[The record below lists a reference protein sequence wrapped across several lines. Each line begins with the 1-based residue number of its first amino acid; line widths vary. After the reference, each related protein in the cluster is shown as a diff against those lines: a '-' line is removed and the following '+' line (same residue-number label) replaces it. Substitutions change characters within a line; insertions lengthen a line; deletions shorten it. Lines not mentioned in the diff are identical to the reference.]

1 MRSRTPR
8 AEPGPAQQSII
19 GEPPTIEVRRHA
31 MLTAARVGFAT
42 ATDLA
47 EYLVGKGVPFRDAH
61 EVVGRVVRHCIEREV
76 GIDQLALDELRTV
89 NEAIEE
95 DVFSVL
101 TLEGS
106 VSARKHYGGTAP
118 HQVRQAVA
126 RARERLKG

>member
-1 MRSRTPR
+1 VFDAADTVTGCLQVLT
-8 AEPGPAQQSII
+8 ALL
-19 GEPPTIEVRRHA
+19 PTIEVRRHA
-31 MLTAARVGFAT
+31 MLTAARAGFAT

-61 EVVGRVVRHCIEREV
+61 EVVGQVVRRCIEREI
-76 GIDQLALDELRTV
+76 GLDQLELDELQMF

-106 VSARKHYGGTAP
+106 VNARQHYGGTAP
-118 HQVRQAVA
+118 VQVRQAVA
-126 RARERLKG
+126 RARECLKG